1 MLEMQDSQGRMV
13 EAEVKVVEVEE
24 EEEVEAEEEVAR
36 LLQVLSAH

>member
-13 EAEVKVVEVEE
+13 EAEVKVVQVEE
-24 EEEVEAEEEVAR
+24 GEEVEAEEEVAR